1 MIKSKLVKSKRSNS
15 HSEFLFNKK
24 IVNSK
29 RSQSAIEFF
38 ILTGFLLF
46 SFTIFFV
53 AVQWNM
59 SDTIREREELAV
71 KNVAVTVQEEI
82 NSASQSMDGYYRNFT
97 IPEKINGR
105 KYEINITGGETV
117 YLRTVDGRY
126 ALALPVQKVTG
137 DLVKK
142 PLINTIRK
150 EDGVVYLN

>member
-1 MIKSKLVKSKRSNS
+1 MIKSKLA
-15 HSEFLFNKK
+15 
-24 IVNSK
+24 
-29 RSQSAIEFF
+29 QSAIEFL
-38 ILTGFLLF
+38 ILTAFLLF
-46 SFTIFFV
+46 SFTVFFV

-59 SDTIREREELAV
+59 SDTIREREELVV
-71 KNVAVTVQEEI
+71 KSVAVTVQEEI
-82 NSASQSMDGYYRNFT
+82 NFASQSMDGYYRDFT

-126 ALALPVQKVTG
+126 ALALPVQNVTG
-137 DLVKK
+137 DLVKE

>member
-1 MIKSKLVKSKRSNS
+1 MIKSKLA
-15 HSEFLFNKK
+15 
-24 IVNSK
+24 
-29 RSQSAIEFF
+29 QSAIEFL
-38 ILTGFLLF
+38 ILTAFLLF
-46 SFTIFFV
+46 SFTVFFV

-59 SDTIREREELAV
+59 SDTIREREELVV
-71 KNVAVTVQEEI
+71 KSVAVTVQEEI
-82 NSASQSMDGYYRNFT
+82 NFASQSMDGYYRDFT

-137 DLVKK
+137 DLVKE

-150 EDGVVYLN
+150 ENGVVYLN